1 MTRTIKPADVDKD
14 TRHGEDID
22 YLEYGIQLPN
32 GKIWWSTGLPP
43 SPQLRGVKFERLSL
57 QVHQDKA
64 QLAYAEWLERQGV
77 TYDPELH
84 RLRFIQRRQQIRY
97 TEPET
102 LAGEELREFGEKA

>member
-57 QVHQDKA
+57 
-64 QLAYAEWLERQGV
+64 
-77 TYDPELH
+77 
-84 RLRFIQRRQQIRY
+84 
-97 TEPET
+97 
-102 LAGEELREFGEKA
+102 